1 MLYRFIAFPKVRAL
15 AERPHPAWR
24 ALALFVRIDFAV
36 AGAYFAP
43 ELTLAD
49 AEYMPVL
56 RTVTTFFYK
65 TRWLIVFASQ
75 HSGDGAAPH
84 RRVRRPFHYHARV
97 NQGAPM
103 PRANRFRLLLAF
115 LLLIPA
121 ALLLVAWLLLRGS
134 LPQYEGRISSS
145 ALAQPVEVERDALGT
160 ATFRA
165 SSRRDLVWTLG
176 FVHAQERYFEM
187 DLLRRR
193 AAGEL
198 AEMFGPVALPADRLA
213 RAHRMRARMQ
223 AAIAALPAWQREE
236 IARYTDGVNAG
247 LGALAVRPFAYLLT
261 SNAPAPWRAEDTL
274 LVVAAMAFT
283 LNDAENRR
291 ELAQAQMRAA
301 LPQAAFRFLTAGGGE
316 WDAPLAGGALPVPPV
331 PTSADLDLRRLDP
344 ALLKPTD
351 TAVAALPGSNSFA
364 VGGALTDG
372 AALVANDMHLELR
385 VPSLWFRARF
395 VYRAEGGDAV
405 DVSGASLPGTPA
417 MIVGSNGHV
426 AWGFTNSYID
436 TTDWVR
442 VLRDP
447 ADPQRYRTAQ
457 GPEPL
462 AETVETLRVHG
473 AADEALRVQETR
485 WGPILAEDTDG
496 TPLALAWTAQMPGA
510 FNLDLERIERARSVD
525 EATAI
530 ARASG
535 LPPQNFVVGDRQ
547 GRIAWTI
554 AGRIPRRVGAYD
566 PALPADWSAP
576 GTGWDGWLAEQDYP
590 RVDDPPSQRLWTA
603 NQRVADLPWLS
614 VLGDGGYDLGARAG
628 QIRDGLAARERFA
641 PADLLA
647 IQLDDRALFLE
658 RWKDL
663 LQRELERAPA
673 SALNDAL
680 RQALKDWNGHASTDS
695 VAYRLVRAWRAEVV
709 DTVLDGFAAAVRRR
723 FAQFRMPKLAQSEY
737 AVWKLVD
744 ERPAHLLPPGQQDWD
759 ALLLACAERAG
770 KALDAQPGGI
780 AARRWGER
788 NTARIAHPVSRGLP
802 AFLARF
808 LDMPHEPLAG
818 DTNLPRVQAPSF
830 GASERFAV
838 APGAEANGFFMM
850 PGGQSGHPL
859 SPYYGSGHADWVAG
873 RPTPFLPGP
882 AQRVLHFSP

>member
-1 MLYRFIAFPKVRAL
+1 
-15 AERPHPAWR
+15 
-24 ALALFVRIDFAV
+24 
-36 AGAYFAP
+36 
-43 ELTLAD
+43 
-49 AEYMPVL
+49 
-56 RTVTTFFYK
+56 
-65 TRWLIVFASQ
+65 
-75 HSGDGAAPH
+75 
-84 RRVRRPFHYHARV
+84 
-97 NQGAPM
+97 M
-103 PRANRFRLLLAF
+103 PRPNRLRSFLAA

-121 ALLLVAWLLLRGS
+121 AIVFAAWLLLRGS
-134 LPQYEGRISSS
+134 LPQYDGRVASS
-145 ALAQPVEVERDALGT
+145 ALAQPVDVERDALGT

-165 SSRRDLVWTLG
+165 KSRRDLVWALG

-198 AEMFGPVALPADRLA
+198 AEMFGAVALPADRLA

-223 AAIAALPAWQREE
+223 ATVAALPEWQRDE
-236 IARYTDGVNAG
+236 IERYADGVNAG
-247 LGALAVRPFAYLLT
+247 LGALSVRPFAYLLT
-261 SNAPAPWRAEDTL
+261 SNTPAAWRSEDTL

-283 LNDAENRR
+283 LNDAENKR
-291 ELAQAQMRAA
+291 ELAQARMRAA
-301 LPQAAFRFLTAGGGE
+301 LPESAFRLLMAGGGE
-316 WDAPLAGGALPVPPV
+316 WDAPLAGAALPVPPV
-331 PTSADLDLRRLDP
+331 PAAADLDLRSLDP

-364 VGGALTDG
+364 VGGALADG

-395 VYRAEGGDAV
+395 VYSTDEGREV
-405 DVSGASLPGTPA
+405 DVTGASLPGTPA

-442 VLRDP
+442 VKRDA
-447 ADPQRYRTAQ
+447 ADPRRYLTAQ

-462 AETVETLRVHG
+462 VEKTETLRVRG
-473 AADEALRVQETR
+473 GADETLRVEETR

-510 FNLDLERIERARSVD
+510 FNLDLERIERASNVD

-530 ARASG
+530 ARESG
-535 LPPQNFVVGDRQ
+535 LPPQNFVVGDRD
-547 GRIAWTI
+547 GRVAWTI
-554 AGRIPRRVGAYD
+554 AGRIPRRIGAYD
-566 PALPADWSAP
+566 ATLPADWSQP
-576 GTGWDGWLAEQDYP
+576 GTGWDGWLPDHDYP
-590 RVDDPPSQRLWTA
+590 RIADPSSQRLWTA
-603 NQRVADLPWLS
+603 NQRVTDLPWLA

-628 QIRDGLAARERFA
+628 QIRDALAARGRFA
-641 PADLLA
+641 PDDLLA
-647 IQLDDRALFLE
+647 IQLDDRARFLE
-658 RWKDL
+658 HWKDL
-663 LQRELERAPA
+663 LQRELDRAPA
-673 SALNDAL
+673 SALTDAM
-680 RQALKDWNGHASTDS
+680 RRALKDWSGHASIDS
-695 VAYRLVRAWRAEVV
+695 VAYRLVRAWRGEVV

-723 FAQFRMPKLAQSEY
+723 FPDFTLPKLAQSEY

-744 ERPAHLLPPGQQDWD
+744 ERPAHLLPPGQADWD

-780 AARRWGER
+780 AARSWGER

-808 LDMPHEPLAG
+808 LDMPHEPLPG
-818 DTNLPRVQAPSF
+818 DSNLPRVQAPGF

-838 APGAEANGFFMM
+838 APGQEAKGFFMM

>member
-1 MLYRFIAFPKVRAL
+1 
-15 AERPHPAWR
+15 
-24 ALALFVRIDFAV
+24 
-36 AGAYFAP
+36 
-43 ELTLAD
+43 
-49 AEYMPVL
+49 
-56 RTVTTFFYK
+56 
-65 TRWLIVFASQ
+65 
-75 HSGDGAAPH
+75 
-84 RRVRRPFHYHARV
+84 
-97 NQGAPM
+97 M
-103 PRANRFRLLLAF
+103 PRPNRLRSLLAA
-115 LLLIPA
+115 LVLIPA
-121 ALLLVAWLLLRGS
+121 AILLTAWLLLRGS
-134 LPQYEGRISSS
+134 LPQYDGRVSST
-145 ALAQPVEVERDALGT
+145 ALAQPVDVERDALGT

-165 SSRRDLVWTLG
+165 KSRGDLVWALG

-198 AEMFGPVALPADRLA
+198 AEMFGAVALPADRLA

-223 AAIAALPAWQREE
+223 AAIVALPAWQRDE
-236 IARYTDGVNAG
+236 IERYADGVNAG
-247 LGALAVRPFAYLLT
+247 LGALSVRPFAYLLT
-261 SNAPAPWRAEDTL
+261 SNTPAAWRSEDTL

-291 ELAQAQMRAA
+291 ELAQMRMRAA
-301 LPQAAFRFLTAGGGE
+301 LPDSAFRLLTAGGGD
-316 WDAPLAGGALPVPPV
+316 WDAPLAGAALPVPPV
-331 PTSADLDLRRLDP
+331 PAAADIDLRTLDP

-364 VGGALTDG
+364 VGGALADG

-395 VYRAEGGDAV
+395 VYSSADGNEV
-405 DVSGASLPGTPA
+405 DVTGASLPGTPA

-442 VLRDP
+442 VTRDA
-447 ADPQRYRTAQ
+447 ADPRRYLTAQ

-462 AETVETLRVHG
+462 IETIHTLRVRDG
-473 AADEALRVQETR
+473 ADEMLRVEETR
-485 WGPILAEDTDG
+485 WGPILAEDADG

-510 FNLDLERIERARSVD
+510 FNLDLERIERARNVE
-525 EATAI
+525 EAAAI
-530 ARASG
+530 ARESG
-535 LPPQNFVVGDRQ
+535 LPPQNFVVGDRD

-554 AGRIPRRVGAYD
+554 AGRIPRRIGGYD
-566 PALPADWSAP
+566 AALPADWSQP
-576 GTGWDGWLAEQDYP
+576 GTGWDGWLAERDYP
-590 RVDDPPSQRLWTA
+590 RIADPPSQRLWTA
-603 NQRVADLPWLS
+603 NQRVADLPWLD

-628 QIRDGLAARERFA
+628 QIRDGLAARARFA

-647 IQLDDRALFLE
+647 VQLDDRALFLE

-673 SALNDAL
+673 SALTEAMRRAL
-680 RQALKDWNGHASTDS
+680 QDWNGHASIDS
-695 VAYRLVRAWRAEVV
+695 VAYRLVRAWRGEVV

-723 FAQFRMPKLAQSEY
+723 FADFTLPKLAQSEY

-744 ERPAHLLPPGQQDWD
+744 ERPAHLLPPGQADWD

-780 AARRWGER
+780 AARDWGER

-808 LDMPHEPLAG
+808 LDMPREPLPG
-818 DTNLPRVQAPSF
+818 DSNLPRVQGPNF

-838 APGAEANGFFMM
+838 APGEEAKGFFMM